1 MRTTLLTLLVGAV
14 LGAQTVPANFS
25 GKWAIQGGGGR
36 GGGRGGG
43 QVLTLNQVGSA
54 VSGEFGS
61 GRGGG
66 GGSTAPVN
74 NEIYDGKVEGMT
86 ISFYV
91 WRGNDR
97 PAKTFYKGTL
107 NAAGD
112 EISFTVTGGPTR
124 GGGQGFGPPAAPAAA
139 AASSA
144 PAAAP
149 APVIAR
155 RTK

>member
-1 MRTTLLTLLVGAV
+1 MKTTLLTLIVGAL
-14 LGAQTVPANFS
+14 LGAQSVPANFS

-43 QVLTLNQVGSA
+43 QVLTLNHAGSS
-54 VSGEFGS
+54 VTGEFSS
-61 GRGGG
+61 GRGG

-74 NEIYDGKVEGMT
+74 NEIYDGKVDGLT

-124 GGGQGFGPPAAPAAA
+124 AGGPGVVAPAAPAAA
-139 AASSA
+139 PPST

-155 RTK
+155 RVK